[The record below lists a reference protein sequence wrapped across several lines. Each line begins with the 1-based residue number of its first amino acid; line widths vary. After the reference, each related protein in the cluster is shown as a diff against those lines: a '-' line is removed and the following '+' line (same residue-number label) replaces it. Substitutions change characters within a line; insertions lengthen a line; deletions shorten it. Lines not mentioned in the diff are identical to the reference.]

1 MASTDEQAMFFV
13 VSKLFWLVAQPI
25 SICALLVL
33 AGGVLVAWRRVR
45 WGLALGG
52 LGLSVLVVSGYTTL
66 GALLIGPLENRFE
79 RPAQMPVSVSTIIV
93 LGGSTVGRV
102 SGARGVSELNEAGDR
117 LVAAVYLAQ
126 TYPAARIVLSGGTGL
141 LTQGVEAEAVTS
153 ARLLADLGVPADR
166 LVLETASR
174 NTIENADLTRV
185 MLGEVNGA
193 IMLVTSAFHMPRS
206 VALFEK
212 AGLEVIAWP
221 TDYRSTGAEGF
232 GLDLANP
239 VYNFSNTSVAIRE
252 WVGLLVYA
260 ATGRIDTVFP
270 GPSVSPAT

>member
-1 MASTDEQAMFFV
+1 MFFV

-153 ARLLADLGVPADR
+153 ARLLADLGVPPDR

>member
-1 MASTDEQAMFFV
+1 MTMASTDGQAMFFV

-33 AGGVLVAWRRVR
+33 AGGVLVAWHRVR

-66 GALLIGPLENRFE
+66 GTLLIGPLENRFE

-102 SGARGVSELNEAGDR
+102 SGARGISELNEAGDR

-260 ATGRIDTVFP
+260 AIGRIDTVFP
-270 GPSVSPAT
+270 GPSV

>member
-1 MASTDEQAMFFV
+1 MFFV

-166 LVLETASR
+166 LVLETESR

-270 GPSVSPAT
+270 GPSVSSAT